1 VKILSHLAYFGFF
14 LPLLFCF
21 KSEASEMPKE
31 LSGVF
36 SELYKTSPQQQAE
49 QISGA
54 VTASPQLAK
63 QLVNLAS
70 SGKLTQILVVP
81 ERTWGKPF
89 NGIVDGSKVLLT
101 ADFVKSQF
109 GGRLFDVVNDDD
121 ILPNNLVFC
130 LGHLAYQLGAEA
142 IDPRSFGSPQ
152 AYSAKRMQQD
162 AGAFIQGWN
171 DVVDAA
177 VVSNGGK
184 QLTPRQG
191 GQLLMNMRYRSVFL
205 KAIITEPK
213 LEMLSS
219 GLIEASAANISSI
232 ANALKTSPLADVE

>member
-1 VKILSHLAYFGFF
+1 MKILFCFVCFAFF
-14 LPLLFCF
+14 LPVLFCS
-21 KSEASEMPKE
+21 KSEASEIPKE
-31 LSGVF
+31 LRGIF
-36 SELYKTSPQQQAE
+36 SELYKTSPQQQDE

-63 QLVNLAS
+63 QLANLAS
-70 SGKLTQILVVP
+70 SGKLTQIVVVP

-89 NGIVDGSKVLLT
+89 NGIVDGSKIVLT
-101 ADFVKSQF
+101 TDFVKSQF

-142 IDPRSFGSPQ
+142 IDPRSFGSPLEY
-152 AYSAKRMQQD
+152 AMKRIRKD

-177 VVSNGGK
+177 VASNGGK
-184 QLTPRQG
+184 ELTPRQG

-205 KAIITEPK
+205 QAILKEPK
-213 LEMLSS
+213 LEMLNS
-219 GLIEASAANISSI
+219 GFIEASEGNISSI
-232 ANALKTSPLADVE
+232 ATALKTSPLADVE